1 MISFRESLFKRDC
14 FCYDNPW
21 RKILDKREKYEGAD
35 WIMHFIGHFKTI
47 TRHKILVAKGCF
59 KLGLYYQGIMHDMS
73 KYSPTE
79 FLVGGKYY
87 QGTAS
92 PNNAERM
99 EKGISMSWLHH
110 KGRNKHHFEYWVD
123 YNMKSHKN
131 EPVEMPYNYVAE
143 MYCDRLAASKIYNGD
158 KYKQTDPLEY
168 FVRRKSSRII
178 HPKTSDEIEKLLVIT
193 ANEGE
198 DAAFKCIRQKLKSQ
212 KKV

>member
-1 MISFRESLFKRDC
+1 MNKALSHLHTINKHKLKVTWLCFRCHLYKQGLLHDLS
-14 FCYDNPW
+14 
-21 RKILDKREKYEGAD
+21 KYSYIEL
-35 WIMHFIGHFKTI
+35 KTGF
-47 TRHKILVAKGCF
+47 H
-59 KLGLYYQGIMHDMS
+59 YYQGFR
-73 KYSPTE
+73 SPID
-79 FLVGGKYY
+79 
-87 QGTAS
+87 
-92 PNNAERM
+92 AEKE
-99 EKGISMSWLHH
+99 EKGYSLGWLHH